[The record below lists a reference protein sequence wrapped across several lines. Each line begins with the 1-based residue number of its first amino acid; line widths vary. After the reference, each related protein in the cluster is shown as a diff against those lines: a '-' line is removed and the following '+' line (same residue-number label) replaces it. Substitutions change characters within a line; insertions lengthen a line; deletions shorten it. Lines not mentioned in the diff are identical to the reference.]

1 MASDYLDELEANLLL
16 AVKCLESERF
26 YSFSHGLYELLR
38 HAKHADRL
46 MNYTIAGVSGVS
58 YEKSKAELDRA
69 TAANDWYRHE

>member
-1 MASDYLDELEANLLL
+1 MASDYLDELEENLWR
-16 AVKCLESERF
+16 AIECLESERY
-26 YSFSHGLYELLR
+26 YSFSHGLHELLNA
-38 HAKHADRL
+38 AKHADRL